1 MRPYYPT
8 RLRDQVQVPSNLT
21 SSYNSPDSANR
32 KHNNL
37 KFTDFQDQIQV
48 SMIDEVNKEQS
59 IRCKLRNYVLR
70 GGFRETSHVH
80 IVTEQHK
87 SVHTENY
94 ISTNTCFMK
103 LWIPPRL
110 CLSIFLSSTWEDVSI
125 ERDLLLQKILP
136 KIVAVGNQSRL
147 KVYLKTQLSE
157 HSIIYQ

>member
-21 SSYNSPDSANR
+21 SSYSPDSANR

-70 GGFRETSHVH
+70 GGFSETSHVH
-80 IVTEQHK
+80 IVTA
-87 SVHTENY
+87 
-94 ISTNTCFMK
+94 
-103 LWIPPRL
+103 
-110 CLSIFLSSTWEDVSI
+110 VSYTH
-125 ERDLLLQKILP
+125 LTLP
-136 KIVAVGNQSRL
+136 TTPYV
-147 KVYLKTQLSE
+147 
-157 HSIIYQ
+157 

>member
-80 IVTEQHK
+80 ILSQ
-87 SVHTENY
+87 S
-94 ISTNTCFMK
+94 STN
-103 LWIPPRL
+103 LYIR
-110 CLSIFLSSTWEDVSI
+110 
-125 ERDLLLQKILP
+125 
-136 KIVAVGNQSRL
+136 
-147 KVYLKTQLSE
+147 KT
-157 HSIIYQ
+157 I